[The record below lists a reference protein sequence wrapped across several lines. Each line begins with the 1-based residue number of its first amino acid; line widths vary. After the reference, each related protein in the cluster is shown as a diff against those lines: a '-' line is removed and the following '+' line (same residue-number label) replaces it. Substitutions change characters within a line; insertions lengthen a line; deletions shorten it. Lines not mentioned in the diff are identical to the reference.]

1 MAADRSDRARAFF
14 LKTNQSAHVINE
26 RGAVRFW
33 QNGNVASGDGL
44 VLVSLDDAGATRK
57 RSRVAG
63 APCRRP
69 AGAPTAARPVRHLT
83 AARGRG
89 RDEDDDG
96 LTRQGETRAGGEE
109 VARQRLARGLGLLPL
124 SLNDCHS
131 RFPKNNFN

>member
-1 MAADRSDRARAFF
+1 MVTTDEVRGRWRQIGAIELVLFF

-57 RSRVAG
+57 GSRVAG

-69 AGAPTAARPVRHLT
+69 AGHQWRSYMSAKEGHC
-83 AARGRG
+83 
-89 RDEDDDG
+89 
-96 LTRQGETRAGGEE
+96 
-109 VARQRLARGLGLLPL
+109 PL
-124 SLNDCHS
+124 DQN
-131 RFPKNNFN
+131 KIT